1 MIDFHSHIVYD
12 VDDGSDSI
20 DTSLKI
26 LKLAEKAGFDNI
38 ILTPHYMEDYYEF
51 SANQICNKVNELQEL
66 CKENDINIKLYQ
78 ANEIYIAN
86 DIVDLLE
93 NNKASTI
100 NGSDYVLFELPMNE
114 EPPNLLEV
122 IYSLKENNKIPIIA
136 HPERYT
142 YIQKDPNK
150 LIELID
156 MGVLFQSNYGSI
168 VGQYGKE
175 CKKVVKELLKN
186 NFIHFLGT
194 DIHKST
200 SIYFKMEEI
209 KKELEKILTQEQIEN
224 LEEKN
229 AEKVLKNEE
238 IEIVE
243 PNFIKKSFLD
253 KILGK

>member
-12 VDDGSDSI
+12 VDDGSNSI

-26 LKLAEKAGFDNI
+26 LKLAEKVGFNNI
-38 ILTPHYMEDYYEF
+38 ILTPHYMEDYYEYT
-51 SANQICNKVNELQEL
+51 ANEINEKIEHLQEL
-66 CKENDINIKLYQ
+66 CRENNIDVQLYQ

-86 DIVDLLE
+86 DIVALLK

-100 NGSDYVLFELPMNE
+100 NGSNYVLFELPMNE

-122 IYSLKENNKIPIIA
+122 IYNLKENNKIPIIA

-175 CKKVVKELLKN
+175 CKKVVKKLLKN

-224 LEEKN
+224 LEERN
-229 AEKVLKNEE
+229 AEKVLKNEK
-238 IEIVE
+238 IEIIE
-243 PNFIKKSFLD
+243 PNFIRKSFLD